1 MGAAEPS
8 ERLPAALLVQMAWLG
23 LIRQP
28 GMPDSAAID
37 GKARCNEMMTDAT
50 PLYHDNSESNQYSI
64 MPATTA
70 RNNSVMQRQDAEHA
84 SELEV
89 GIVRVTLATA
99 QVALLGA
106 LRVVASWWIVLI
118 AVAVLTVACTSA
130 GTSARTASGDSTFS
144 GVLAD
149 TAGKPSLALPV
160 VTSPARDG
168 DLVLL
173 VTTAGQVRA
182 DAAVKLRPEVGGT
195 IAAIRVRPGDAVTKG
210 QTLVTLDPYPF
221 DLAVREAQATADEA
235 EQRLFES
242 YVPESLVT
250 GHTPTPAQRKAL
262 VAKSGLTGARLRL
275 ERAMFEQTHATIAS
289 PFDGRI
295 DVIDVATGER
305 VTAGQPMLTV
315 VDTRNLRIE
324 AQVLEHDLPLVHA
337 GGDARVISAG
347 APGRVIVGR
356 IDAVL
361 PLVDSTTRAG
371 RALVRVTGDGT
382 LKPGMYADVQLEA
395 TRLPSRRLVLARAV
409 IERDGRPLVFIVKD
423 GRAQWTY
430 ITPGRSNG
438 RETEVLPDSSS
449 GQIPVQPGD
458 AIIVDGQLTLTHDAP
473 VKAMAAGNV
482 QLRDPLTGSAPTGS
496 SQKGG
501 VPTRNATKREKAPSD
516 QPARVTGARP

>member
-1 MGAAEPS
+1 
-8 ERLPAALLVQMAWLG
+8 
-23 LIRQP
+23 
-28 GMPDSAAID
+28 MPDLTAID
-37 GKARCNEMMTDAT
+37 RNARCNEMMTDAT
-50 PLYHDNSESNQYSI
+50 PSYHDNSESDQYSI

-70 RNNSVMQRQDAEHA
+70 RNDSVMQRQDAEHS
-84 SELEV
+84 SESQV
-89 GIVRVTLATA
+89 GMVHVSLPTA
-99 QVALLGA
+99 RVALLGA
-106 LRVVASWWIVLI
+106 LRVVASRWIVLL
-118 AVAVLTVACTSA
+118 AVVALTVACTST
-130 GTSARTASGDSTFS
+130 GTSARTADADSTVS
-144 GVLAD
+144 RGLAD
-149 TAGKPSLALPV
+149 TAAKSSLALPV

-173 VTTAGQVRA
+173 VTTTGQVRA
-182 DAAVKLRPEVGGT
+182 DAAIKLRPEVGGT
-195 IAAIRVRPGDAVTKG
+195 VATIRVRPGDAVTKG

-221 DLAVREAQATADEA
+221 DLAVRDAQATADEA

-250 GHTPTPAQRKAL
+250 GHAPTPAQRKAL
-262 VAKSGLTGARLRL
+262 VAKSGLSGARLRL

-295 DVIDVATGER
+295 DVIDIATGER
-305 VTAGQPMLTV
+305 VTPGQPLLTV
-315 VDTRNLRIE
+315 VDTRNLRID
-324 AQVLEHDLPLVHA
+324 AQVLEHDLPLVHV
-337 GGDARVISAG
+337 GGDARVTSAG

-409 IERDGRPLVFIVKD
+409 IERDGRPLVFVVKD

-473 VKAMAAGNV
+473 VKAMPAGHV
-482 QLRDPLTGSAPTGS
+482 QLREPRAGSAPTGSAPTGS
-496 SQKGG
+496 APTGSAPTGSARAGNAPTGSAPKGD
-501 VPTRNATKREKAPSD
+501 VPTRDASKREKALSD
-516 QPARVTGARP
+516 QPARATGTRP